1 MGRVQVLECENATL
15 RAASSEEEE
24 EEEEEEEALVEG
36 AAVEGVDGAD
46 GAVEAAAASRR
57 LDRRSLLRLGG
68 AATAFGAG
76 AIVMRPSAAGATTA
90 NMQYGVDNNAG
101 TDTTGLTSSNATDTL
116 HVTNSSTGHST
127 SGRAIDAHITDPASE
142 AAAIVATQDGTSH
155 AIVGTITSTNGGAG
169 VVGIGVDGGG
179 VVGVTQGVAP
189 AVAGITAGNA
199 GPAVLAWGY
208 NAATIGDACEAVNMG
223 TGHAIYAHIENA
235 ANGRSTIYGTTNG
248 TNSAVNAAIL
258 NARSKA
264 STITASMDES
274 WTDEPGFISMRAAA
288 WPPSGPWRVR
298 SSEYPP
304 VIGWRWVPG
313 SFSDRSG
320 TVDSVRLIAGRALSG
335 SSRESCR
342 PETESSRTP
351 EASPAAPATRPR
363 MATASWTRRRDW
375 PPMGSQR
382 TAVGTSAQ
390 SCTEPP
396 GLL

>member
-1 MGRVQVLECENATL
+1 MTTTYDELAARLDELMGRVQVLECDNSTL
-15 RAASSEEEE
+15 QAASSEEEE
-24 EEEEEEEALVEG
+24 EEEEAT
-36 AAVEGVDGAD
+36 VEGVDGTD

-264 STITASMDES
+264 STITAS
-274 WTDEPGFISMRAAA
+274 TTGLGAAIDGA
-288 WPPSGPWRVR
+288 STNGQGGRFRGKTAQIQLVPSTATTHPASGAAGQLFV
-298 SSEYPP
+298 
-304 VIGWRWVPG
+304 
-313 SFSDRSG
+313 DRSA
-320 TVDSVRLIAGRALSG
+320 RLWF
-335 SSRESCR
+335 CR
-342 PETESSRTP
+342 
-351 EASPAAPATRPR
+351 
-363 MATASWTRRRDW
+363 
-375 PPMGSQR
+375 G
-382 TAVGTSAQ
+382 GTSWKQLA
-390 SCTEPP
+390 
-396 GLL
+396 